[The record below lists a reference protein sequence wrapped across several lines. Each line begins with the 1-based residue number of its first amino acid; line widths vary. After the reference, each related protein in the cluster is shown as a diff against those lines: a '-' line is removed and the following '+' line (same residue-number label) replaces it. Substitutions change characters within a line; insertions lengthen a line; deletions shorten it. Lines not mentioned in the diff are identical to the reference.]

1 MKKSMSFRLSRL
13 LSAACTVGACVLGAG
28 TAAAAPLPD
37 ILMAPQG
44 TEYMCGGVGRDER
57 AFIEMVSPRWGA
69 TLEFAVS
76 RGQRG
81 QFDEPV
87 KVRVVNKYNGEQVL
101 DAVAHGPYMLAR
113 LAPGTYDVQATLGPL
128 TLTQTLNVALGAPGR
143 TLFLWPSTFDIA
155 AAPQPPQALAQGPQT
170 AR

>member
-1 MKKSMSFRLSRL
+1 MSFRLSRL
-13 LSAACTVGACVLGAG
+13 LSAAVTAGACVLSAG
-28 TAAAAPLPD
+28 PASAAPLPD

-44 TEYMCGGVGRDER
+44 TEYMCGGVGREQQ
-57 AFIEMVSPRWGA
+57 AFMEMVSPRWGA

-113 LAPGTYDVQATLGPL
+113 LAPGTYDVEATLGPL

-143 TLFLWPSTFDIA
+143 TLFLWPSNFDIA
-155 AAPQPPQALAQGPQT
+155 AATHPPQALAQGPQ
-170 AR
+170 ADH